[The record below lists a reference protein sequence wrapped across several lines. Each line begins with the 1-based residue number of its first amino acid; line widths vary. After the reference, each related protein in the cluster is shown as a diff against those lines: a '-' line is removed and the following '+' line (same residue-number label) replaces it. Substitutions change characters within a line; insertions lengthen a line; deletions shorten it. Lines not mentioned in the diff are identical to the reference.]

1 METGRVGSRGSS
13 ASVGGARDRKR
24 SAGAVVG
31 FDDDD
36 RGRGDG
42 ERRHRDLIR
51 IDGVVFDRNA
61 PRGTYLNIVI

>member
-1 METGRVGSRGSS
+1 M
-13 ASVGGARDRKR
+13 GGARDRKR